1 MKRVEGATVKH
12 ARRFVFKRWDNFR
25 ESRRRIALW
34 VLAIGVVI
42 GATGFQF
49 WWYQD
54 QYRTTAH
61 ASDGTYAE
69 AVVGPVDTLNPIFA
83 RTSAEESAGEL
94 LFSRLLTY
102 DETGHLTYDLADNMS
117 ISKDQK
123 TYTLSIRADARW
135 SDGLYVRARDVVF
148 TVGLLQNAA
157 TRSTLTGWDD
167 VKVTEVDDRTV
178 AFTLPAVYSAFPHAL
193 RYLPILPEHSLRDIE
208 PAQLRENSF
217 SNDPVG
223 SGPFTVK
230 LLQDIDEENGRKI
243 IHLARNE
250 TYYRGAPKLS
260 RIQLHVYKDADSIK
274 RALATSEVNAAS
286 DLPVV
291 TADDINKERYI
302 VENNPINSGVYAL
315 FNTQSS
321 ALQDKK
327 VRQALQAGTDTEA
340 VRTSVSDNL
349 PQLYLPVIAS
359 QLDGEVPTAPKY
371 DVKRAATLLNQAG
384 WLLEGSVRKKDGQPL
399 TLNIVTTKNPDF
411 EKALSVLSEQWRSL
425 GITITTNIVDPDD
438 PSQNVAQNIL
448 QPRQY
453 DVLLYQLT
461 IGGDPDVY
469 AYWHSSQAAD
479 GFNFS
484 NYKNTSA
491 DDALLSARSRLEPK
505 LRTAKYSAFARQWL
519 SDVPAI
525 GLYQATAQYV
535 HTASVHGI
543 PAGTTLVSA
552 ADRYQNVLYWTVG
565 SHTVFKTP

>member
-12 ARRFVFKRWDNFR
+12 ARRFVFKRWNNFR

-102 DETGHLTYDLADNMS
+102 DETGPLTYDLADNRS

-359 QLDGEVPTAPKY
+359 QLDGEVPAAPKY

-484 NYKNTSA
+484 NYKSTSV

>member
-1 MKRVEGATVKH
+1 
-12 ARRFVFKRWDNFR
+12 
-25 ESRRRIALW
+25 
-34 VLAIGVVI
+34 
-42 GATGFQF
+42 
-49 WWYQD
+49 
-54 QYRTTAH
+54 
-61 ASDGTYAE
+61 
-69 AVVGPVDTLNPIFA
+69 
-83 RTSAEESAGEL
+83 
-94 LFSRLLTY
+94 
-102 DETGHLTYDLADNMS
+102 MS

-193 RYLPILPEHSLRDIE
+193 RYLPILPEHSLSDIE

-359 QLDGEVPTAPKY
+359 QLDGEVPAAPKY

-399 TLNIVTTKNPDF
+399 TLNIVTT
-411 EKALSVLSEQWRSL
+411 
-425 GITITTNIVDPDD
+425 
-438 PSQNVAQNIL
+438 
-448 QPRQY
+448 
-453 DVLLYQLT
+453 
-461 IGGDPDVY
+461 
-469 AYWHSSQAAD
+469 
-479 GFNFS
+479 
-484 NYKNTSA
+484 
-491 DDALLSARSRLEPK
+491 
-505 LRTAKYSAFARQWL
+505 
-519 SDVPAI
+519 
-525 GLYQATAQYV
+525 
-535 HTASVHGI
+535 
-543 PAGTTLVSA
+543 
-552 ADRYQNVLYWTVG
+552 
-565 SHTVFKTP
+565 